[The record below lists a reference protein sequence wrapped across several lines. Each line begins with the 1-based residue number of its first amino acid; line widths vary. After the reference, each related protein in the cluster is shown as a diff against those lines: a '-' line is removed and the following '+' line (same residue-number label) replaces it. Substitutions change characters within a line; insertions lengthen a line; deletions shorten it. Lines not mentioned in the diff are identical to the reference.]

1 MSNKIKNLNNLEI
14 KADHAIEAEF
24 TDAPKEEAPGQAEQK
39 PVEPETIVVKKNWF
53 ERQADKAYEKRVK
66 RAEKKLQKA
75 KEQPP
80 KKTLKEKAKEAGPKI
95 LKGAAIVGGVGAAIV
110 GGAIAYNVNK
120 ANNQE
125 SSNGIQDGVFYDL
138 DTMEP
143 VTEEEP
149 AEIKVE
155 TSEAQDI

>member
-1 MSNKIKNLNNLEI
+1 MSNKNKNLNNLEI
-14 KADHAIEAEF
+14 KAQDAEV
-24 TDAPKEEAPGQAEQK
+24 TDIPMEEQPDQSIPEPEAP
-39 PVEPETIVVKKNWF
+39 VVKKNWF

-75 KEQPP
+75 MEQPP
-80 KKTLKEKAKEAGPKI
+80 KKTLKEKAKEAAPKI

-110 GGAIAYNVNK
+110 GGAIAYN
-120 ANNQE
+120 ANRANGQD
-125 SSNGIQDGVFYDL
+125 SNNGIQEGVFYDL

-149 AEIKVE
+149 AEITVND
-155 TSEAQDI
+155 EAQEA

>member
-14 KADHAIEAEF
+14 KAQDAEVM
-24 TDAPKEEAPGQAEQK
+24 DIPMEEQSDQDQPKE
-39 PVEPETIVVKKNWF
+39 PEVPVVKKNWF
-53 ERQADKAYEKRVK
+53 ERRAEAAYAKRVE

-80 KKTLKEKAKEAGPKI
+80 KKTLKEKAKEAAPKI

-110 GGAIAYNVNK
+110 GGAIAYNAQRG
-120 ANNQE
+120 ANNQ
-125 SSNGIQDGVFYDL
+125 SSNEIQDEVFYDL
-138 DTMEP
+138 DTTEP

-149 AEIKVE
+149 AEIEVKTE
-155 TSEAQDI
+155 EAQEA

>member
-1 MSNKIKNLNNLEI
+1 MSNKIKNLNKLEI
-14 KADHAIEAEF
+14 EAQDAKV
-24 TDAPKEEAPGQAEQK
+24 TDIPMEEQPDQEEQK
-39 PVEPETIVVKKNWF
+39 PVEPETIVIKKNWF
-53 ERQADKAYEKRVK
+53 ERRAEAAYAKRVE

-80 KKTLKEKAKEAGPKI
+80 KKSFREKVNEAKPKI

-110 GGAIAYNVNK
+110 GGAIAYNVNR
-120 ANNQE
+120 ANSQE
-125 SSNGIQDGVFYDL
+125 SSNEIQDGVFYDL

-149 AEIKVE
+149 AEIEVE
-155 TSEAQDI
+155 TSEAQEA

>member
-1 MSNKIKNLNNLEI
+1 MSKIKNLSNLEI
-14 KADHAIEAEF
+14 KAQDAEV
-24 TDAPKEEAPGQAEQK
+24 TDVPMEEQPDQAEQK
-39 PVEPETIVVKKNWF
+39 PIEPESIVVKKNWF
-53 ERQADKAYEKRVK
+53 ERRAEAAYAKRVE

-80 KKTLKEKAKEAGPKI
+80 KKTFKEKVKETGPKI

-110 GGAIAYNVNK
+110 GGAIAYNAQR

-125 SSNGIQDGVFYDL
+125 SSNEIQDGVFYDL

-149 AEIKVE
+149 AEIEVKTE
-155 TSEAQDI
+155 EAQEA